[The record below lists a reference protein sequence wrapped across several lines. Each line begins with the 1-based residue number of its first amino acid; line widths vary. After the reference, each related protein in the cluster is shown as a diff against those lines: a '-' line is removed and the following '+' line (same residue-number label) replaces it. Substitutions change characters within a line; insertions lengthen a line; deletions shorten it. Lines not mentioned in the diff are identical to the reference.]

1 MSALAGIAAI
11 LALTAATGYF
21 VAQEFAFVAVDRAT
35 LGAQAER
42 GDAGARR
49 ALAVT
54 NRLSFML
61 SGAQLGITVTALVVG
76 FIAEPATSRLIAPL
90 LRHAGLSA
98 GAAGGA
104 AVVAGFLLATA
115 VQMVLGE
122 LLPKNLSLARAEP
135 VAKALAASTLA
146 YLTAAGP
153 VIRLFDTA
161 AARLV
166 RLFGVEPVE
175 ELHHG
180 ATLEELGDIIGE
192 SRRAG
197 HLPPD
202 LSDLL
207 QRALTFRDRT
217 AAEVMVPRPDVVAV
231 PRSTTV
237 TELTD
242 LVARAGHT
250 DYPVWGRDIDD
261 VIGVVGVRELA
272 ALDVAGPPGPPR
284 RTAAD
289 APGTGTPG
297 AGTGTAG
304 TGTAG
309 TGTAGTGT
317 AGTGTAGT
325 GTAGTGVPG
334 AGRTVEAVM
343 RPALLVPDTLEL
355 QAVTARMREAGQEFA
370 AVVDEYGGL
379 AGILTFE
386 DIAEELVGEIADEN
400 DAAAADPIRG
410 DGVWVLAAG
419 TRIAQVRDLT
429 GLALPA
435 GSAYDS
441 LSGLVMTRLHR
452 LPRAGDRIEVE
463 LDPEHGPP
471 GRAAIEV
478 IAVRRRVARTVRLRV
493 LPLATAAPGATEEE
507 VSWAR

>member
-1 MSALAGIAAI
+1 MVSALAGVAAI
-11 LALTAATGYF
+11 LVLTAATGYF
-21 VAQEFAFVAVDRAT
+21 VAQEFAFVAADRAT
-35 LGAQAER
+35 LAAQAER
-42 GDAGARR
+42 GDGRARR
-49 ALAVT
+49 ALDVT
-54 NRLSFML
+54 SRLSFML

-90 LRHAGLSA
+90 LEHAGLS
-98 GAAGGA
+98 GGQA
-104 AVVAGFLLATA
+104 DGVAVVAGFLLATV

-146 YLTAAGP
+146 YLTVAGP
-153 VIRLFDTA
+153 VIRFFDTA

-207 QRALTFRDRT
+207 QRALTFRERT

-231 PRSTTV
+231 PRATTV
-237 TELTD
+237 AELTD
-242 LVARAGHT
+242 LVTRAGHT

-272 ALDVAGPPGPPR
+272 ALDVTNTPGPSR
-284 RTAAD
+284 RDGAGASR
-289 APGTGTPG
+289 ASGAGSPGTGSPG
-297 AGTGTAG
+297 GD
-304 TGTAG
+304 
-309 TGTAGTGT
+309 
-317 AGTGTAGT
+317 
-325 GTAGTGVPG
+325 
-334 AGRTVEAVM
+334 RTVDAVM

-400 DAAAADPIRG
+400 DAAEADPTRG
-410 DGVWVLAAG
+410 EGVWVLNAG
-419 TRIAQVRDLT
+419 IRIAQVRDLT
-429 GLALPA
+429 GLALPVDA
-435 GSAYDS
+435 AYDS

-463 LDPEHGPP
+463 LDPEYGPP
-471 GRAAIEV
+471 GHAAIEV
-478 IAVRRRVARTVRLRV
+478 LAVRRRVARTVRLHA
-493 LPLATAAPGATEEE
+493 LPLATAATGESRGAF
-507 VSWAR
+507 S

>member
-1 MSALAGIAAI
+1 MGVRGVGPFQSWAEGTAMVSALAGVAAI
-11 LALTAATGYF
+11 LVLTAATGYF
-21 VAQEFAFVAVDRAT
+21 VAQEFAFVAADRAT
-35 LGAQAER
+35 LTAQAER
-42 GDAGARR
+42 GDRR
-49 ALAVT
+49 ALRALDVT
-54 NRLSFML
+54 SRLSFML

-90 LRHAGLSA
+90 LEHAGLTEGQA
-98 GAAGGA
+98 DGV
-104 AVVAGFLLATA
+104 AVVAGFLLATV

-135 VAKALAASTLA
+135 VAKALSASTLA
-146 YLTAAGP
+146 YLTVAGP
-153 VIRLFDTA
+153 VIRFFDTA

-207 QRALTFRDRT
+207 QRALTFRERT

-231 PRSTTV
+231 PRATTV
-237 TELTD
+237 AELTD
-242 LVARAGHT
+242 LVTRAGHT

-272 ALDVAGPPGPPR
+272 ALDVM
-284 RTAAD
+284 D
-289 APGTGTPG
+289 APGPSRRDGVGASRTSGADSPGTDSP
-297 AGTGTAG
+297 GTGASG
-304 TGTAG
+304 GD
-309 TGTAGTGT
+309 
-317 AGTGTAGT
+317 
-325 GTAGTGVPG
+325 
-334 AGRTVEAVM
+334 RTVDAVM

-400 DAAAADPIRG
+400 DAAEADPTRG
-410 DGVWVLAAG
+410 EGVWVLNAG

-429 GLALPA
+429 GLALPVDA
-435 GSAYDS
+435 AYDS

-463 LDPEHGPP
+463 LDPEYGPP

-478 IAVRRRVARTVRLRV
+478 LAVRRRVARTVRLHA
-493 LPLATAAPGATEEE
+493 LPLATATPGESRGAF
-507 VSWAR
+507 S

>member
-1 MSALAGIAAI
+1 MVSALAGVAAI
-11 LALTAATGYF
+11 FALTAATGYF

-35 LGAQAER
+35 LGVQAER
-42 GDAGARR
+42 GDPRARR

-98 GAAGGA
+98 GGAGGA

-115 VQMVLGE
+115 IQMVLGE

-146 YLTAAGP
+146 YLTVAGP
-153 VIRLFDTA
+153 VIRFFDTA

-207 QRALTFRDRT
+207 QRALTFRERT
-217 AAEVMVPRPDVVAV
+217 AAEVMVPRPDIVAV

-237 TELTD
+237 AELTA
-242 LVARAGHT
+242 LVAEAGHT

-272 ALDVAGPPGPPR
+272 ALDVTDTSGPPGRNDAGPPGG
-284 RTAAD
+284 D
-289 APGTGTPG
+289 
-297 AGTGTAG
+297 
-304 TGTAG
+304 
-309 TGTAGTGT
+309 
-317 AGTGTAGT
+317 
-325 GTAGTGVPG
+325 
-334 AGRTVEAVM
+334 RTVDAVM

-355 QAVTARMREAGQEFA
+355 QAVTARMREARQEFA

-400 DAAAADPIRG
+400 DAAEADPTRG
-410 DGVWVLAAG
+410 RGVWVLNAG

-429 GLALPA
+429 RLALPA
-435 GSAYDS
+435 DAAYDS

-463 LDPEHGPP
+463 LDPEYGPA
-471 GRAAIEV
+471 GRAEIEV
-478 IAVRRRVARTVRLRV
+478 LAVRRRVARTVRLRA
-493 LPLATAAPGATEEE
+493 LPRAAAPAEE

>member
-1 MSALAGIAAI
+1 MVSALAGVAAI
-11 LALTAATGYF
+11 LVLTAATGYF
-21 VAQEFAFVAVDRAT
+21 VAQEFAFIAADRAT
-35 LGAQAER
+35 LAAQAER
-42 GDAGARR
+42 GDRR
-49 ALAVT
+49 ALRALDVT
-54 NRLSFML
+54 SRLSFML

-90 LRHAGLSA
+90 LEHAGLS
-98 GAAGGA
+98 GGQA
-104 AVVAGFLLATA
+104 DGVAVVAGFLLATV

-146 YLTAAGP
+146 YLTVAGP
-153 VIRLFDTA
+153 VIRFFDTA

-207 QRALTFRDRT
+207 QRALTFRERT

-231 PRSTTV
+231 PRATTV
-237 TELTD
+237 AELTD
-242 LVARAGHT
+242 LVTRVGHT

-272 ALDVAGPPGPPR
+272 ALDVTDTPGPSRPNS
-284 RTAAD
+284 TGAS
-289 APGTGTPG
+289 GTGSPG
-297 AGTGTAG
+297 GD
-304 TGTAG
+304 
-309 TGTAGTGT
+309 
-317 AGTGTAGT
+317 
-325 GTAGTGVPG
+325 
-334 AGRTVEAVM
+334 RTVDAVM

-400 DAAAADPIRG
+400 DAAEADPTRG
-410 DGVWVLAAG
+410 KGVWVLNAG

-429 GLALPA
+429 GLALPVDA
-435 GSAYDS
+435 AYDS

-463 LDPEHGPP
+463 LDPEYGPP
-471 GRAAIEV
+471 GHAAIEV
-478 IAVRRRVARTVRLRV
+478 LAVRRRVARTVRLHA
-493 LPLATAAPGATEEE
+493 LPLATAAPGESLGGFA
-507 VSWAR
+507 

>member
-42 GDAGARR
+42 GDARARR

-90 LRHAGLSA
+90 LRLAGLSA

-135 VAKALAASTLA
+135 VAKAFAASTLA
-146 YLTAAGP
+146 YLTVAGP

-207 QRALTFRDRT
+207 QRALTFRERT

-284 RTAAD
+284 RTGAD
-289 APGTGTPG
+289 TP
-297 AGTGTAG
+297 GTGTAG

-317 AGTGTAGT
+317 AGTGG
-325 GTAGTGVPG
+325 PG
-334 AGRTVEAVM
+334 AGRTVETVM
-343 RPALLVPDTLEL
+343 RSALLVPDTLEL

-400 DAAAADPIRG
+400 DAAAADPTRG

-419 TRIAQVRDLT
+419 TRIAQVRNLT

-478 IAVRRRVARTVRLRV
+478 LAVRRRVARTVRLRA